1 MRKLQQQL
9 NSVFYQ
15 LGKDVSSIEQRLE
28 RIEQHWE
35 EMKTQNAQP
44 EEKATSILDF
54 SDLNN
59 LQGKITI
66 IAQHFGRITANRSAH
81 SEPGWRENKSVEITL
96 PSEFVGKLGVIKY
109 KDSTQLYWQQE
120 NYIEPY
126 NPMPGKLPLQIS
138 IPEGAQSNT
147 LYFIATAYQP
157 DEELGEHEWIEHF
170 ELPQDTN
177 TDDVAAPVEFDPFKD
192 AGSFYDL
199 MTIVGNHYSRQIGE
213 LITPPDILWDHVVFR
228 TERGN
233 AEFIWSEEE
242 SKYRSSN
249 LLPMSMA
256 NIIKEL
262 ENILTRAYQWWIVKF
277 FQRLEWYFSVGC

>member
-138 IPEGAQSNT
+138 IPEGAQSHT

-157 DEELGEHEWIEHF
+157 DEDLSRIEWIDHAVS
-170 ELPQDTN
+170 PQN
-177 TDDVAAPVEFDPFKD
+177 ADDVPVSVESVTAPAEFDPFKEN
-192 AGSFYDL
+192 GSFSEV
-199 MTIVGNHYSRQIGE
+199 MAIVCNHYSRQIGE
-213 LITPPDILWDHVVFR
+213 LITPPDTLWDHVVFR

-249 LLPMSMA
+249 LPPMSMA

-262 ENILTRAYQWWIVKF
+262 ENILTRASQLGWKSYAD
-277 FQRLEWYFSVGC
+277 